1 MTCDRS
7 KAKKLLKLAM
17 GVSTVERG
25 PSDLV
30 HGLKP
35 IQPKYA
41 DNGEAWPVEMA
52 LDESFMYVPHHAGS
66 ASKYAY
72 GARQREKV
80 ALPGNNHSIA

>member
-1 MTCDRS
+1 MTCDRN
-7 KAKKLLKLAM
+7 KAKKLLKMAM

-41 DNGEAWPVEMA
+41 DNGEPWPVEM
-52 LDESFMYVPHHAGS
+52 LDTDVPMYGGHSIKYLYGS
-66 ASKYAY
+66 K
-72 GARQREKV
+72 QREKIS
-80 ALPGNNHSIA
+80 PQGKSGCHTNP

>member
-1 MTCDRS
+1 MTCDRN

-35 IQPKYA
+35 IQPKFA
-41 DNGEAWPVEMA
+41 DNGEPWPAEMP
-52 LDESFMYVPHHAGS
+52 DVDVPPYLCYSHRIQ
-66 ASKYAY
+66 K
-72 GARQREKV
+72 REKES
-80 ALPGNNHSIA
+80 ANSKLNRMLCEL